1 MKRLFFFYLA
11 ITSVSIAFAQFS
23 KSELLKSISSEN
35 EASKNIEEIIYY
47 TKNHKLNDSERKF
60 VFSLID
66 SLLPSQNDKK
76 NNTLRFI
83 NKAGI
88 LTNQNDYNGS
98 LPLLFKSLK
107 EAEKISSIDLFAVI
121 HLRISDT
128 YYYLKNPEYAL
139 KHLYFSL
146 HHYFKNNNN
155 DSTHLANIY
164 TSFGNTF
171 KNLKKYDSSIH
182 YHRLAESIHFNS
194 GNKNGLSY
202 AYNNIAVCYR
212 WLDKPEMALI
222 YLNKSLQIKKE
233 LNDIRGMAAT
243 LINTGNIYGDMKN
256 RKEAEKYYK
265 EGIKMAY
272 EAKAANFL
280 TTGLEALALSY
291 FESKDF
297 KNSAEYF
304 KEFKL
309 VSDSIF
315 QIGLN
320 QQLSELSTQYQSQQK
335 DAEITLQQEQLKTKS
350 EQNAKQKVLI
360 LASTIAF
367 IMALIAIFV
376 VYRSYKQNKRNALE
390 LQDKNKVIEEKN
402 KEITDSINYARLIQ
416 QSLLASENVL
426 HQNLKQHFILYKPKD
441 IVSGD
446 FYWAHE
452 SSTGFLIAAVDC
464 TGHGVPGAFMSLIGK
479 ENLDKAV
486 KTEES
491 PGKILAELN
500 RNVKSSLKQNEENG
514 SRDGMDA
521 SLLKIKAIDSHTAE
535 ITYSGANR
543 PLYILKHES
552 GQITEI
558 KATKQAI
565 GGFTPDNQLYDEHT
579 ILLKSNDMVFLCS
592 DGYAD
597 QFGGAQSKKLS
608 TKRFKEFLISLPND
622 SPQQQKEKL
631 DAYFNDWKGNQEQ
644 LDDILVIGIKI

>member
-1 MKRLFFFYLA
+1 MKKLFLLLSLVLINFHSY
-11 ITSVSIAFAQFS
+11 SQFS
-23 KSELLKSISSEN
+23 KSELLKSISAN
-35 EASKNIEEIIYY
+35 NDASKNTDEIINF
-47 TKNHKLNDSERKF
+47 TKNFKLNESEKKF
-60 VFSLID
+60 VFLLID
-66 SLLPSQNDKK
+66 SLLPLQTDKK
-76 NNTLRFI
+76 NSVIRLTK
-83 NKAGI
+83 KAGV
-88 LTNQNDYNGS
+88 LSNQNDHNGA
-98 LPLLFKSLK
+98 LPLLFKALK
-107 EAEKISSIDLFAVI
+107 EAEKTASTDQLTYI
-121 HLRISDT
+121 HHRISDA
-128 YYYLKNPEYAL
+128 YFYLKNPEYAI
-139 KHLYFSL
+139 KHAYFSL
-146 HHYFKNNNN
+146 RHFFKYSLI

-164 TSFGNTF
+164 TSFGNSF
-171 KNLKKYDSSIH
+171 KNLKKYDSALH
-182 YHRLAESIHFNS
+182 YHRLAESIHFNI

-202 AYNNIAVCYR
+202 AYNNIAINYR

-233 LNDIRGMAAT
+233 LNDIKGMAAT
-243 LINTGNIYGDMKN
+243 LINTGNIYNDIKN

-272 EAKAANFL
+272 EAKAASFL

-291 FESKDF
+291 FESKDY

-320 QQLSELSTQYQSQQK
+320 QQLAELSTQYQSQQK
-335 DAEITLQQEQLKTKS
+335 DAEIALQQEQLKTKS

-367 IMALIAIFV
+367 IMALIAIVV

-416 QSLLASENVL
+416 QSLLASESIL
-426 HQNLKQHFILYKPKD
+426 HQNLKEHFVLYKPKD

-452 SSTGFLIAAVDC
+452 SSNGFLIAAVDC

-486 KTEES
+486 KTEDS

-500 RNVKSSLKQNEENG
+500 RNVKNSLKQNQENG

-521 SLLKIKAIDSHTAE
+521 ALLKIKTIDADSAE
-535 ITYSGANR
+535 VRYSGANR
-543 PLYILKHES
+543 PLYILKNES
-552 GQITEI
+552 GLITEI
-558 KATKQAI
+558 KPTKQAI
-565 GGFTPDNQLYDEHT
+565 GGFTPDNQLYEEHT
-579 ILLKSNDMVFLCS
+579 AILNTNDMVFMCS

-597 QFGGAQSKKLS
+597 QFGGTHSKKLS
-608 TKRFKEFLISLPND
+608 TKRFKELLISLHHQ
-622 SPQQQKEKL
+622 SPQKQKEAL